1 MPLMK
6 FLTPNPLLFK
16 RLLTLVLLLI
26 AVAFV
31 ATNPSLFSKIGQGF
45 QAESETDQD
54 KNQDQNQTKDV
65 ALKNTSDEPS
75 SSDEVMD
82 EYYEDWE
89 ETEEERLN
97 PVSPSIS
104 INDPLQ
110 PLLSRLP
117 LQFLLPAIPW
127 SCPLLLSQVTLV

>member
-1 MPLMK
+1 MDRAGEMPFMK
-6 FLTPNPLLFK
+6 FLTSNPLLFK
-16 RLLTLVLLLI
+16 GLATVVFLLV

-31 ATNPSLFSKIGQGF
+31 ATNPSLFSKIGQSF

-54 KNQDQNQTKDV
+54 KNQDQNQTKEV

-104 INDPLQ
+104 IDDSLQ

-117 LQFLLPAIPW
+117 LQFLLPVIP
-127 SCPLLLSQVTLV
+127 